1 MSFADPVYLLG
12 LALIPLAGISY
23 GLAQRARRRYA
34 VRFTNLD
41 LLENVVT
48 GSPQWR
54 RFTPPLFFLLALA
67 ALVLAIA
74 RPQVNENKPKEQAT
88 VMIATDRSG
97 SMQATDVKPSRLE
110 AARAAAKRFVNQLPS
125 KFRVGVVSF
134 NNVPQLL
141 VPPTSDRQLV
151 NNTLDGLEPKGGTA
165 IGSAIDTSLS
175 ALKASLKQQVK
186 QEAQIPGTIKQN
198 RIPAV
203 IVLLS
208 DGANTAGTDPIKSAQ
223 AAKAAHIPVNTV
235 ALGTSNATVTVTDQ
249 FGNSRSV
256 AVPPDPQ
263 TLGEVAKITGGKTF
277 NPTDEK
283 KLNDVY
289 KTLGSSIGYIKV
301 KRDITPVFA
310 GAALGLMVLGG
321 VLSLFWFG
329 RLP

>member
-1 MSFADPVYLLG
+1 MTFADPVYLLG
-12 LALIPLAGISY
+12 LALVPLAGISY
-23 GLAQRARRRYA
+23 SLAQRARRRYA

-48 GSPQWR
+48 GRPQWR
-54 RFTPPLFFLLALA
+54 RFVPPLFFLLALA
-67 ALVLAIA
+67 TLVLAIA
-74 RPQVNENKPKEQAT
+74 RPQVYENKPKEQAT
-88 VMIATDRSG
+88 VILATDRSG
-97 SMQATDVKPSRLE
+97 SMQATDVRPSRLE
-110 AARAAAKRFVNQLPS
+110 AARVAAKRFVNGLPS
-125 KFRVGVVSF
+125 KFKLGVVAF
-134 NNVPQLL
+134 NNIPQLL
-141 VPPTSDRQLV
+141 VPPTSDRTLV

-165 IGSAIDTSLS
+165 IGSAIDASLS
-175 ALKASLKQQVK
+175 ALRASLKQQVK
-186 QEAQIPGTIKQN
+186 EQAKIPGTTKLT

-208 DGANTAGTDPIKSAQ
+208 DGASTTGTDPIKAAQ
-223 AAKAAHIPVNTV
+223 AAKAAHIPINTV

-256 AVPPDPQ
+256 AVPPDPE
-263 TLGEVAKITGGKTF
+263 TLAEVAKVTGGKSF

-283 KLNDVY
+283 KLGDVY
-289 KTLGSSIGYIKV
+289 KTLGSSIGYIRV

-310 GAALGLMVLGG
+310 GGALGLMVLGG